1 MFQNIVEYS
10 KYHHGHGH
18 LKPAKYRKKFD
29 GTKFYF
35 GSKNINTGQ
44 FLRQP
49 LGFYINPKKISTN
62 QLLDEKS
69 LNYISLKGF

>member
-10 KYHHGHGH
+10 KYHHGH
-18 LKPAKYRKKFD
+18 LKPAKYRKNFD

-44 FLRQP
+44 FLRQ
-49 LGFYINPKKISTN
+49 LSGCYINPKKISTN

-69 LNYISLKGF
+69 LNCIPLKGF